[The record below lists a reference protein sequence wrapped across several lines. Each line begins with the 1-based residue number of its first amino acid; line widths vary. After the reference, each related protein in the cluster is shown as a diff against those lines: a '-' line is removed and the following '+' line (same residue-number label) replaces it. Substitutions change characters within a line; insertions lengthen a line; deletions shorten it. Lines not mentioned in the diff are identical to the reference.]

1 VTQEKQVLPEIKAI
15 QDRWAKPVP
24 RETVEARGR
33 RARRDLKEVR
43 EILGRLGLEILAPQ
57 DRQALKDL
65 QDHLVQ
71 QVQRASMVVQA
82 RREARAKQ
90 A

>member
-1 VTQEKQVLPEIKAI
+1 MTQEQQVLPEIKAI

-24 RETVEARGR
+24 RETVGTRGR
-33 RARRDLKEVR
+33 RARQDLKEVR
-43 EILGRLGLEILAPQ
+43 AIRGRLGPEILAPQ
-57 DRQALKDL
+57 DRQVLKDL
-65 QDHLVQ
+65 EDHLVR
-71 QVQRASMVVQA
+71 QVQRASMGLQA